1 MAAMYRKVAGLGV
14 LLAQEMNIKFE
25 GSGPMAGMMSKM
37 GGSTMTSEVVDVS
50 ADSIPDST
58 FEVPADYKLIKR

>member
-1 MAAMYRKVAGLGV
+1 
-14 LLAQEMNIKFE
+14 
-25 GSGPMAGMMSKM
+25 MAGMMSKM